1 MINTIKI
8 TSIITMVLLLIGLFF
23 KTMHWPGAIVML
35 VCGTATGILLFITL
49 LSGIPSKLSGGM
61 EKLSVIVASL
71 TLIAG
76 LLAFLFKAL
85 HWPGA
90 DILIWTADIG
100 ILFSTI
106 TILIDGLL
114 EKELRKLGL
123 KIIAAFFALILLL
136 IIILLKKVDW
146 IIQ

>member
-1 MINTIKI
+1 
-8 TSIITMVLLLIGLFF
+8 
-23 KTMHWPGAIVML
+23 MHWPGAMVLL

-76 LLAFLFKAL
+76 MLAILFKTI

-90 DILIWTADIG
+90 NILIWTADIG
-100 ILFSTI
+100 ILISTI

-114 EKELRKLGL
+114 EKELQKMGL
-123 KIIAAFFALILLL
+123 KIIAAFFAFILLL

>member
-8 TSIITMVLLLIGLFF
+8 TSIITMVLLLIGLCF
-23 KTMHWPGAIVML
+23 KIMHWPGANVLL

-76 LLAFLFKAL
+76 LLAFLLKAL

>member
-1 MINTIKI
+1 MIKTIKI
-8 TSIITMVLLLIGLFF
+8 TSIITMVLLLAGLIF
-23 KTMHWPGAIVML
+23 KTMHWPGAIVL
-35 VCGTATGILLFITL
+35 LACGTATGILLFITL
-49 LSGIPSKLSGGM
+49 LSGILSKLSGGM

-71 TLIAG
+71 TLIAS
-76 LLAFLFKAL
+76 LLVFLFKAL

-90 DILIWTADIG
+90 NILIWTADTG
-100 ILFSTI
+100 ILLSTI

-123 KIIAAFFALILLL
+123 KMIAAFFAFILLL
-136 IIILLKKVDW
+136 IILLLKKVDW